1 MKSLIALPFVALM
14 LMSSQASA
22 LCLYITD
29 SYSGIVSGKM
39 EDTAYGPF
47 TITSANGCS
56 NANIDARISA
66 LGVGRAPEVYIER
79 QVGGSW
85 KRETF
90 GIGSNASYNGPLG
103 TYRVRV
109 NNDDDVPKAYSGTT
123 RYGR

>member
-1 MKSLIALPFVALM
+1 MKSLIAVPFAMLM
-14 LMSSQASA
+14 VMSSQVSA
-22 LCLYITD
+22 ACLYITD
-29 SYSGIVSGKM
+29 SYSRIVPGES
-39 EDTAYGPF
+39 EQTAYGPF

-56 NANIDARISA
+56 NANVDVRISA

-79 QVGGSW
+79 EIGASW

-90 GIGSNASYNGPLG
+90 GIGSNATYNGPLG

-109 NNDDDVPKAYSGTT
+109 KNNEELPKAYSGTA